1 MSNTIKLRGI
11 LNLKPE
17 AAKHLKFWMDLLE
30 EGDYT
35 SGYLLV
41 HEDNAW
47 DFLAEAL
54 GSPALKNFAN
64 CHYTAADFVF
74 RTHCQE
80 PTCWGSTPG
89 FTWLSSNNLVFSC
102 EVPNVIRNEHNRT
115 LNMLERFKLAMQTI
129 CSGIYLE
136 SLQDATGD
144 KQKDLS
150 NVEVYA
156 WGTAVTSN
164 VPAIV
169 KALSS

>member
-17 AAKHLKFWMDLLE
+17 AEKHLKFWMDLLE

-47 DFLAEAL
+47 DFLADAL
-54 GSPALKNFAN
+54 NNPTLKKFATS
-64 CHYTAADFVF
+64 HHTAADFVF
-74 RTHCQE
+74 RTDCNG
-80 PTCWGSTPG
+80 PACWGGLNG
-89 FTWLSSNNLVFSC
+89 FVYLVSGNLVFSC
-102 EVPNVIRNEHNRT
+102 EVEKTFRDDFNRA
-115 LNMLERFKLAMQTI
+115 LNMIARFELAMKTI
-129 CSGIYLE
+129 STGIFLQ
-136 SLQDATGD
+136 SLGEETGD
-144 KQKDLS
+144 REIDLA
-150 NVEVYA
+150 NVETST

-164 VPAIV
+164 VPSIV